1 MPAEPLPEKRIFYD
15 DLDTVRFVEGA
26 VDMARQARGVTSL
39 GSVMT
44 GLLIGGMAPIFSQVQ
59 IFDCKPLLALAT
71 PAEEDRAQRA
81 DRLAFLKLARRGHLA
96 VGLLEG
102 NGQTDGLEGAPY
114 TLMNAF
120 RAYVANP
127 GFLFSGWPELNDV
140 PELRREVLASLS
152 RPDGRLSANLPDPVA
167 ARIEGLRDLDDALR
181 GSASA
186 IRVVRRPAQSLSGRV
201 EAAIR
206 DVGTVSDAD
215 DGRDGGGRDA
225 GDAIRRIAA
234 AVAARAER
242 DGVSLES
249 RSGWYLVIDLESID
263 RPGEKE
269 GLRALREI
277 VDFSYNAMVGES
289 LTKDGVS
296 LTMRAKIAAEAAAG
310 EFTPGQAPGER
321 WADLTPDLGR
331 GEWLRWS
338 IIPDLLT
345 ELEGLT
351 SPESRLRELRT
362 HRAEWI
368 ADFDQGHSWGI
379 SARVALPSAV
389 VGMGSTFASS
399 MLGGT
404 GVEQALATSALAG
417 VLTIVAA
424 TPGVRAFNERREAR
438 LRKSLTTRDDRAA
451 VRTNAA
457 AWLNRLRRPQ

>member
-1 MPAEPLPEKRIFYD
+1 MPADPLPEKRIFYD
-15 DLDTVRFVEGA
+15 DLDTVRFGDSA
-26 VDMARQARGVTSL
+26 ADMARLAGGVTSL

-44 GLLIGGMAPIFSQVQ
+44 GLLIGGVAPIFSQAQ

-71 PAEEDRAQRA
+71 PAEEDPAQRA

-102 NGQTDGLEGAPY
+102 DGQTGRLEGAPS
-114 TLMNAF
+114 LMNAF
-120 RAYVANP
+120 QASVANP
-127 GFLFSGWPELNDV
+127 GFLFSGWPELDRV
-140 PELRREVLASLS
+140 PELRREVLESLS
-152 RPDGRLSANLPDPVA
+152 RPDGRLSPNLPDPVA

-186 IRVVRRPAQSLSGRV
+186 FRLVRRPAQSLSGRV

-206 DVGTVSDAD
+206 DVGV
-215 DGRDGGGRDA
+215 GRDEDDGGG
-225 GDAIRRIAA
+225 GDGRVTGEAIRRIAA
-234 AVAARAER
+234 TVAARAKQ

-249 RSGWYLVIDLESID
+249 RSGWYLVIDLESIE

-269 GLRALREI
+269 ELQALREI

-289 LTKDGVS
+289 LTNDGVS

-321 WADLTPDLGR
+321 WADLVPDLGR

-338 IIPDLLT
+338 IIPDLMT
-345 ELEGLT
+345 EFEGLV

-362 HRAEWI
+362 HKAEWI
-368 ADFDQGHSWGI
+368 ADFDKGHSWGI
-379 SARVALPSAV
+379 SVRVALPSAV
-389 VGMGSTFASS
+389 VGVTSTFASS
-399 MLGGT
+399 VLGGT

-417 VLTIVAA
+417 ALTLVAA
-424 TPGVRAFNERREAR
+424 TPGVRAFNEWREAR
-438 LRKSLTTRDDRAA
+438 LKKSLTARDDRAA
-451 VRTNAA
+451 VRTSAA
-457 AWLNRLRRPQ
+457 AWLNWLRRPQ